1 MVADGV
7 TIFQRLPAAHVFWNE
22 RPVMT
27 PRSIKVYTDYKSP
40 YAYLAKDPA
49 YALERET
56 GVSLEW
62 LPYTLDIPAYLGS
75 ANLDAGG
82 KAVEQS
88 RNSHQWR
95 RVKYSYMDCRREAN
109 RRGLIVRGPRKIFD
123 STLANIGMLYAKR
136 HGAFRAYHDCV
147 FERFWKRDLDIED
160 PAALAAVL
168 AQSGVDANNFFTF
181 LEGEGRRQLEAIQQ
195 QAEAVGVFGVPS
207 YLLDDG
213 DLYWGREHLSRIRE
227 LLTAAGQPEN
237 QRAWS

>member
-1 MVADGV
+1 MKPR
-7 TIFQRLPAAHVFWNE
+7 TI
-22 RPVMT
+22 T
-27 PRSIKVYTDYKSP
+27 VYTDYKSP

-56 GVSLEW
+56 GVALTW

-75 ANLDAGG
+75 ANLDASGT
-82 KAVEQS
+82 AVEQS

-109 RRGLIVRGPRKIFD
+109 RRGLTVRGPRKIFD

-136 HGAFRAYHDCV
+136 HGVFRAYHDCV

-168 AQSGVDANNFFTF
+168 AKAGADGMEFVAF
-181 LEGEGRRQLEAIQQ
+181 LEGEGRRELEAIQQ
-195 QAEAVGVFGVPS
+195 RAEAAGVFGVPS
-207 YLLDDG
+207 FVLDDG
-213 DLYWGREHLSRIRE
+213 DLYWGREHLPRIRE
-227 LLTAAGQPEN
+227 LLTAAADNGPV
-237 QRAWS
+237 